1 MGPLMAS
8 KDTAHE
14 INEIKLRLGL
24 SEQSI
29 DRQER
34 TLERCVDILAQVV
47 TVAEK
52 QNFMQQQLDEFREH
66 SNNEFAKFD
75 ARIEKNSRQV
85 LMWTGGIGSLLT
97 AIAVLSQLGL
107 FK

>member
-1 MGPLMAS
+1 MAS

-29 DRQER
+29 ERQEK

-52 QNFMQQQLDEFREH
+52 QNYMQQQLDDHREYTEKEF
-66 SNNEFAKFD
+66 SKLD
-75 ARIEKNSRQV
+75 SRIEKNNRQI
-85 LMWTGGIGSLLT
+85 LLWTGGLSSLL
-97 AIAVLSQLGL
+97 AAVTVLAQLGV